1 MKTSART
8 VAIIRD
14 LLNGLDGGDTMTAGM
29 IAERLGVSSKTISR
43 ELPRVE
49 MVLKPYGLE
58 LLRKTGAGIRIA
70 GNPAKIEEL
79 RQDVMNT
86 ETSAF
91 TPQQRQVILAG
102 QLLRAAEPIKLFSLA
117 SELQVTDGTVSHD
130 LDKLEAWFRQRGLL
144 LVRRPGLGAYVKG
157 SERDIRRALVE
168 IVYANLDEE
177 RLLQLFHGAIS
188 DAHESWGAAERYLLN
203 LVDEQMIHDLE
214 HLVHEME
221 SGLPHHLSDTAFI
234 GLVVH
239 LSLAI
244 QRMQKHEDIH
254 IDAETLAILRKR
266 REYQL
271 AAELAQRI
279 ASEFAIEVPEDE
291 IGYIAMHLMGA
302 RSLYR
307 KDDHQ
312 IASVM
317 DNFHLVRLARSIMK
331 CAEQE
336 TGKKLL
342 DNKELFLGL
351 VNHLGPSISRLRMH
365 MDIRNPLLK
374 EMQSTYPQLMELARK
389 AVKPVEQELGET
401 FPEAEIAYIAMHLSA
416 ALTKRHEAKMQP
428 ARVIVA
434 CQTGMGTSR
443 MLAAGLRQT
452 YEEIEIVDLV
462 SALQVNRDY
471 ARRMEAD
478 FVISTVPIPWSPLP
492 VVVTTPLLDAAD
504 KARIEKEL
512 MRQAD
517 HRTHYATAV
526 KEREVI
532 PFVESLRRMDAY
544 NQAIQSL
551 LRHFFSQEI
560 TLPTPHIE
568 DICRAAGRA
577 VSEDVAAQQG
587 IAEALLARESK
598 GETILRGNAMVLLH
612 ARTDLAPGLHFGI
625 LHLEQPMLYPE
636 ENGEAVRTAVV
647 MLAPQESS
655 CEALETIGTVSAA
668 LLERWGLIALL
679 NEGNQDA
686 IYQELEHIFRDF
698 YQKKQQELFG
708 NP

>member
-8 VAIIRD
+8 VAIIQD

-58 LLRKTGAGIRIA
+58 LLRKTGSGIRIA
-70 GNPAKIEEL
+70 GNPSKIEEL

-117 SELQVTDGTVSHD
+117 SELRVTDGTISHD
-130 LDKLEAWFRQRGLL
+130 LDKLEAWFQQRGLL

-168 IVYANLDEE
+168 IVYENLDEE
-177 RLLQLFHGAIS
+177 RLLQLFHGAPS
-188 DAHESWGAAERYLLN
+188 DVRESWGAAERYLLN

-244 QRMQKHEDIH
+244 QRMRKHEDIH
-254 IDAETLAILRKR
+254 IDAATLTALRSH
-266 REYQL
+266 REYRM
-271 AAELAQRI
+271 AVELAQRI
-279 ASEFAIEVPEDE
+279 AAEFEIEVPEDE
-291 IGYIAMHLMGA
+291 VGYIAMHLMGA
-302 RSLYR
+302 RSLYC

-317 DNFHLVRLARSIMK
+317 DNFHLVRMARSIMK

-336 TGKKLL
+336 TGKNLL
-342 DNKELFLGL
+342 GNKELFLGL

-365 MDIRNPLLK
+365 MDIRNPLLE
-374 EMQSTYPQLMELARK
+374 EMRSAYPQFMELARK
-389 AVKPVEQELGET
+389 AVRPVEQELGET
-401 FPEAEIAYIAMHLSA
+401 FPDAEIAYIAMHLGA
-416 ALTKRHEAKMQP
+416 ALTERQAAKLQP

-443 MLAAGLRQT
+443 MLAAGLKQT

-471 ARRMEAD
+471 VRRMEAD

-504 KARIEKEL
+504 KERIEKEL
-512 MRQAD
+512 VCQAE
-517 HRTHYATAV
+517 HRAHHVTAV
-526 KEREVI
+526 QEREAI

-551 LRHFFSQEI
+551 LHHFFSKEI
-560 TLPTPHIE
+560 ELSALHIE
-568 DICRAAGRA
+568 DVCRAAARA
-577 VSEDVAAQQG
+577 VSEDAAAQQG
-587 IAEALLARESK
+587 IAGELLARESK

-612 ARTDLAPGLHFGI
+612 ARTDLVPGLRFGI
-625 LHLEQPMLYPE
+625 LHLEQPMVYPE
-636 ENGEAVRTAVV
+636 RDGEAVRTAVV

-655 CEALETIGTVSAA
+655 CEALETIGAVSSA

-698 YQKKQQELFG
+698 YQKKHQELFG

>member
-1 MKTSART
+1 M
-8 VAIIRD
+8 
-14 LLNGLDGGDTMTAGM
+14 
-29 IAERLGVSSKTISR
+29 
-43 ELPRVE
+43 
-49 MVLKPYGLE
+49 
-58 LLRKTGAGIRIA
+58 
-70 GNPAKIEEL
+70 
-79 RQDVMNT
+79 
-86 ETSAF
+86 
-91 TPQQRQVILAG
+91 
-102 QLLRAAEPIKLFSLA
+102 
-117 SELQVTDGTVSHD
+117 
-130 LDKLEAWFRQRGLL
+130 
-144 LVRRPGLGAYVKG
+144 
-157 SERDIRRALVE
+157 
-168 IVYANLDEE
+168 
-177 RLLQLFHGAIS
+177 
-188 DAHESWGAAERYLLN
+188 
-203 LVDEQMIHDLE
+203 
-214 HLVHEME
+214 
-221 SGLPHHLSDTAFI
+221 
-234 GLVVH
+234 
-239 LSLAI
+239 
-244 QRMQKHEDIH
+244 
-254 IDAETLAILRKR
+254 
-266 REYQL
+266 
-271 AAELAQRI
+271 
-279 ASEFAIEVPEDE
+279 
-291 IGYIAMHLMGA
+291 
-302 RSLYR
+302 
-307 KDDHQ
+307 
-312 IASVM
+312 
-317 DNFHLVRLARSIMK
+317 
-331 CAEQE
+331 
-336 TGKKLL
+336 
-342 DNKELFLGL
+342 
-351 VNHLGPSISRLRMH
+351 
-365 MDIRNPLLK
+365 
-374 EMQSTYPQLMELARK
+374 
-389 AVKPVEQELGET
+389 EQELGET

-416 ALTKRHEAKMQP
+416 ALTERHEAKMQP

-517 HRTHYATAV
+517 HRTHHVTAV
-526 KEREVI
+526 KDREAI

-560 TLPTPHIE
+560 TLPAPHIE

-577 VSEDVAAQQG
+577 VSEDAVAQQG
-587 IAEALLARESK
+587 IAGALLARESK

-612 ARTDLAPGLHFGI
+612 ARTDLAPGLRFGI

-636 ENGEAVRTAVV
+636 QDGEAVRTAVV

-686 IYQELEHIFRDF
+686 IYHELEHIFRDF